1 MQLIQ
6 IGFRVVLSKI
16 LCFMSFALRPHQY
29 SYQLKCLTR
38 DQRIDCSVH
47 FALRSRS
54 QLSRNEISVKFTLK
68 KRNRLT
74 WLRFSRS
81 FFRLRFSTLISS
93 SSVSTMLS
101 DELGVF
107 GETEFRDSTLSK
119 VDCFWRLFVVCVTVQ
134 KLWNVWHRKNSYL
147 VRHFSVCSIGE
158 FVLGCVCDF
167 HNRFRT
173 RATESICID
182 HY

>member
-1 MQLIQ
+1 MKQWMQLIRN
-6 IGFRVVLSKI
+6 GFHVI
-16 LCFMSFALRPHQY
+16 LIQKVNFSMIPAYRPAHQY

-54 QLSRNEISVKFTLK
+54 QLSRNEISFKFTLK
-68 KRNRLT
+68 KRDRLT

-107 GETEFRDSTLSK
+107 GETELRDSTLSK

-134 KLWNVWHRKNSYL
+134 KLWNVWHRKK
-147 VRHFSVCSIGE
+147 
-158 FVLGCVCDF
+158 
-167 HNRFRT
+167 
-173 RATESICID
+173 
-182 HY
+182 